1 MLLVS
6 EFCIFPKRFLLPKLK
21 GDLMISGISFIIGM
35 VGLII
40 GFAISYVV
48 ANSLTKNK
56 VELAKA
62 TIENENKERF
72 LILEKENSQLKEKA
86 SRIGELESKIELIEE
101 KLNQKVNENTLL
113 VKQKAEIETALQKER
128 ESTIEKLKL
137 LENSK
142 DELLNQFKNLS
153 NEILEEKSKKFTQ
166 TNKDNIEGI
175 LTPLKD
181 EFAEFKKRVND
192 VYKNDS
198 DDRTALKTQIDGL
211 KELNEKLG
219 KEALNLTNALK
230 GDSQKQGAWGEVIL
244 ERVLEESGL
253 QNGRE
258 YETQL
263 SFTDEEKKRKRPDA
277 IVHLPNNKDV
287 IIDSKVSI
295 VAYQNYYKTDDLNEK
310 EKYLKEHLMSIKN
323 HIKGLSLK
331 NYDDIEEI
339 KSLDYVLMFI
349 PIESAFML
357 AMENNRELFSEA
369 FEKNI
374 VIVTPSTLLVTLKT
388 IQNIWRYERQNK
400 NSQEIA
406 KRVGDLHDKF
416 VNFTESLL
424 DIGAN
429 LDKAKNSF
437 ETALSRLSTG
447 KGNLVSQVQ
456 KIKSLGIKSKKEIS
470 EAIIDETDEN
480 YLLDF
485 GNEEENND
493 EKIF

>member
-1 MLLVS
+1 
-6 EFCIFPKRFLLPKLK
+6 
-21 GDLMISGISFIIGM
+21 MITGMSLIIGF
-35 VGLII
+35 VGLLI
-40 GFAISYVV
+40 GFAISYAFV
-48 ANSLTKNK
+48 SSSTKNK
-56 VELAKA
+56 IDLAKA
-62 TIENENKERF
+62 TIENEKKEQF
-72 LILEKENSQLKEKA
+72 LVLEKENSQLLEKS
-86 SRIGELESKIELIEE
+86 SRIGELEAKIGQLDD
-101 KLNQKVNENTLL
+101 KFNQKVDENTKL
-113 VKQKAEIETALQKER
+113 VKQNAELETALKKER
-128 ESTIEKLKL
+128 ESTAEKLKL

-142 DELLNQFKNLS
+142 DELINQFKNLS

-181 EFAEFKKRVND
+181 EFAEFRKRVND

-253 QNGRE
+253 QKGRE
-258 YETQL
+258 YEIQK
-263 SFTDEEKKRKRPDA
+263 SYTDEERRRNRPDA
-277 IVHLPNNKDV
+277 IVHLPDNKDV

-295 VAYQNYYKTDDLNEK
+295 VAYQNYYKTEDKNEK

-323 HIKGLSLK
+323 HIKGLNLK
-331 NYDDIEEI
+331 NYDEIEEI

-357 AMENNRELFSEA
+357 AMENNWELFREA

-374 VIVTPSTLLVTLKT
+374 VVVTPSTLLVTLRT
-388 IQNIWRYERQNK
+388 IQNIWRYEKQSK

-406 KRVGDLHDKF
+406 KRVGDLYDKF
-416 VNFTESLL
+416 VNFTESLK
-424 DIGAN
+424 DIGSN
-429 LDKAKNSF
+429 LDKAKLSF
-437 ETALSRLSTG
+437 ETSISRLSTG

-470 EAIIDETDEN
+470 ESLIDETDES

-485 GNEEENND
+485 NNEEENTD
-493 EKIF
+493 E

>member
-1 MLLVS
+1 MITVASL
-6 EFCIFPKRFLLPKLK
+6 IFGF
-21 GDLMISGISFIIGM
+21 
-35 VGLII
+35 VGLLI
-40 GFAISYVV
+40 GFAISYVFV
-48 ANSLTKNK
+48 SSSTKNK
-56 VELAKA
+56 IDLAKA
-62 TIENENKERF
+62 TIENEKKEQF
-72 LILEKENSQLKEKA
+72 LVLEKENSQLLEKS
-86 SRIGELESKIELIEE
+86 SRIGELEVKIAQIEE
-101 KLNQKVNENTLL
+101 RFNQKADENTKL
-113 VKQKAEIETALQKER
+113 VKQNAELETALKKER
-128 ESTIEKLKL
+128 ESTAEKLKL

-142 DELLNQFKNLS
+142 DELINQFKNLS

-263 SFTDEEKKRKRPDA
+263 SFTDEDKKRKRPDA

-295 VAYQNYYKTDDLNEK
+295 VAYQNYYQTEDKHEK
-310 EKYLKEHLMSIKN
+310 EKYLKEHLSSIKN

-331 NYDDIEEI
+331 NYDEIEEI

-388 IQNIWRYERQNK
+388 IQNIWRYEKQNR

-406 KRVGDLHDKF
+406 KRVGDLYDKF
-416 VNFTESLL
+416 VNFTESLK
-424 DIGAN
+424 DIGSN
-429 LDKAKNSF
+429 LDKAKLSF
-437 ETALSRLSTG
+437 ETSISRLSTG

-470 EAIIDETDEN
+470 ESLIDESDES

-485 GNEEENND
+485 NNEEENTD
-493 EKIF
+493 E